1 MSFCCLITPFYF
13 FLLNVDAGIN
23 ILKVPD
29 CDVEEDEEPEPNWAG
44 VLSEGK
50 GASWEFAFGRVQ
62 GKPPKDP
69 RKYQHDRWKLEFL
82 MDYTPTKDGLICMV
96 CGVTLINPKIS
107 TVKMHIQQKHPDTIY
122 LSDQEKAVVIEEW
135 EQRLIAGKKGSGSGA
150 SQQSGDDEICI
161 EINGKCVSVHN
172 DKYFTV

>member
-1 MSFCCLITPFYF
+1 MISF
-13 FLLNVDAGIN
+13 
-23 ILKVPD
+23 KVPESD
-29 CDVEEDEEPEPNWAG
+29 VVEEDEQEPSWAG
-44 VLSEGK
+44 ALSEGK

-62 GKPPKDP
+62 GNAPKDP

-82 MDYTPTKDGLICMV
+82 MDYTPSKDGLICMV

-135 EQRLIAGKKGSGSGA
+135 EQRLTSGKKEPGH
-150 SQQSGDDEICI
+150 QTGDDEICI
-161 EINGKCVSVHN
+161 EIKGKERECVCVCIEAQ
-172 DKYFTV
+172 